1 MKKCPHNLKEKISQL
16 YDEAKVNKNFAEEG
30 YLSNEDTEYRNWMW
44 FYEGM
49 MSAYE
54 KLLKSNEEEEL

>member
-1 MKKCPHNLKEKISQL
+1 MSNLKEKISQL
-16 YDEAKVNKNFAEEG
+16 YDEAKVNKNFVEEG
-30 YLSNEDTEYRNWMW
+30 YLSNKDVEYRNWMW

-54 KLLKSNEEEEL
+54 KLLKIENLL

>member
-1 MKKCPHNLKEKISQL
+1 MSCPNNLKEKISQL

-30 YLSNEDTEYRNWMW
+30 YLSTEDGDYHNWMW

-54 KLLKSNEEEEL
+54 KLLNE

>member
-1 MKKCPHNLKEKISQL
+1 MITKTIISKL

-30 YLSNEDTEYRNWMW
+30 YFSTEDTEYRNWVW

-49 MSAYE
+49 MAAFE
-54 KLLKSNEEEEL
+54 KLLNK

>member
-1 MKKCPHNLKEKISQL
+1 MSCQNNLKEKISQL

-30 YLSNEDTEYRNWMW
+30 YLSTEEDDYRNWIW

-54 KLLKSNEEEEL
+54 KLLNE

>member
-1 MKKCPHNLKEKISQL
+1 MSCPNNLKEKISQL
-16 YDEAKVNKNFAEEG
+16 YDEAKANKNFVEEG
-30 YLSNEDTEYRNWMW
+30 YLSTEDNDYRNWMW

-54 KLLKSNEEEEL
+54 KLLNE

>member
-1 MKKCPHNLKEKISQL
+1 MSCPNNLKEKISQL

-30 YLSNEDTEYRNWMW
+30 YLSNNDTEYRNWMW

-54 KLLKSNEEEEL
+54 KLLNE